1 MKNVGIGAAAMT
13 GAVAERSRAAR
24 DGGERPNI
32 LFIIADQHTHDV
44 MSCAGCDWVATP
56 NLDRLAR
63 QGTRFTSAY
72 VAYPVCVASRA
83 SLMTRRL
90 PHQCNPDPTGWA
102 DSLGRVMT
110 GAGYETAYF
119 GKWHVGNTKL
129 DKVREWHGFE
139 TAFDC
144 GGMDADAAEKTLE
157 FVKKKHDKPFFAV
170 ASFLNPHDCCQYA
183 RAQTMDLY
191 LRKQKRDGTPLPE
204 HLSAI
209 KDKTHMRNGGVEL
222 NPPLDRCPPLP
233 ENFQPCSDE
242 AQVAAEARFPKSGR
256 RFFVHPTETWTPDDW
271 REYRWGYAR
280 IVEKV
285 DAEIGRVLASLEET
299 EQLENTV
306 IIYTSDHGDGI
317 GAHKWNQ
324 KMSFYEEP
332 IRAPVIISWR
342 GRTPEQTAGQL
353 INTGL
358 DLLPTFCDYAGI
370 TPPEGVLGL
379 SLRPFTRENG
389 RAADA
394 PEHDYVVAEIG
405 SPSTKAYGRMVRSRR
420 FKYIVYAQGQN
431 REMLFDLEQ
440 DPGEMTN
447 LAGDSASSQVSEE
460 HRALLATWC
469 ERLGDPFVRALTS
482 A

>member
-13 GAVAERSRAAR
+13 DAVAERSRAAR

-56 NLDRLAR
+56 NLDQLAR

-83 SLMTRRL
+83 SIMTGRL

-102 DSLGRVMT
+102 DSLGQVMT

-144 GGMDADAAEKTLE
+144 RGMDADAAEKPLE

-209 KDKTHMRNGGVEL
+209 KDKMHMRNGYMVE
-222 NPPLDRCPPLP
+222 
-233 ENFQPCSDE
+233 
-242 AQVAAEARFPKSGR
+242 G
-256 RFFVHPTETWTPDDW
+256 
-271 REYRWGYAR
+271 
-280 IVEKV
+280 
-285 DAEIGRVLASLEET
+285 
-299 EQLENTV
+299 
-306 IIYTSDHGDGI
+306 
-317 GAHKWNQ
+317 
-324 KMSFYEEP
+324 
-332 IRAPVIISWR
+332 
-342 GRTPEQTAGQL
+342 
-353 INTGL
+353 
-358 DLLPTFCDYAGI
+358 
-370 TPPEGVLGL
+370 
-379 SLRPFTRENG
+379 
-389 RAADA
+389 
-394 PEHDYVVAEIG
+394 
-405 SPSTKAYGRMVRSRR
+405 
-420 FKYIVYAQGQN
+420 
-431 REMLFDLEQ
+431 
-440 DPGEMTN
+440 
-447 LAGDSASSQVSEE
+447 
-460 HRALLATWC
+460 
-469 ERLGDPFVRALTS
+469 
-482 A
+482 